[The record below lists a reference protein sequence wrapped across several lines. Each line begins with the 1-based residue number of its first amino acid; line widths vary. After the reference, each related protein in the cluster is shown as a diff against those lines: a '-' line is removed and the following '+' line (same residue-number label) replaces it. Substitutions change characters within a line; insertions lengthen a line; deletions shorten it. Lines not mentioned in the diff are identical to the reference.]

1 MKRTA
6 PLVLAIVLFTAA
18 GLLWIVSD
26 RRAAQ
31 RIYDDHSSANTSE
44 RGLSLASGYLGKTR
58 KVATLTR
65 PVGREPLEANA
76 VVFRVTE
83 TLPIYFDP
91 EDLDPKQFGPPKPKQ
106 PPVLTDVE
114 EAFVRRGG
122 RFVVAASSN
131 LLSSTPI
138 DAGTARKVFP
148 IWPNVG
154 DQPIEDA
161 GGDDDNDDA
170 PINIHSGFTQLNPR
184 MHAIFTIGGQTV
196 LARERIGSGEL
207 FVLSAPELLRNA
219 HIQHHLPLLDALAGN
234 QRPVYFDEVV
244 HGIVSDDGALA
255 LMKEWNLGPFLLLM
269 LGSTALLF
277 WRHGRRVGPAEDD
290 YREGRS
296 DAVDLVR
303 SLGALYREVTTDTAS
318 VALYHDA
325 LIRTVALQT
334 GLRGEALHKRVD
346 TLTGGL
352 EPPYQHKDVSAAE
365 VRRQLNAI
373 NDAFAK
379 LGRKSEVK

>member
-1 MKRTA
+1 M
-6 PLVLAIVLFTAA
+6 
-18 GLLWIVSD
+18 G
-26 RRAAQ
+26 
-31 RIYDDHSSANTSE
+31 
-44 RGLSLASGYLGKTR
+44 
-58 KVATLTR
+58 
-65 PVGREPLEANA
+65 
-76 VVFRVTE
+76 
-83 TLPIYFDP
+83 DP
-91 EDLDPKQFGPPKPKQ
+91 QY
-106 PPVLTDVE
+106 
-114 EAFVRRGG
+114 
-122 RFVVAASSN
+122 
-131 LLSSTPI
+131 
-138 DAGTARKVFP
+138 KVFTRL
-148 IWPNVG
+148 
-154 DQPIEDA
+154 A
-161 GGDDDNDDA
+161 
-170 PINIHSGFTQLNPR
+170 PR
-184 MHAIFTIGGQTV
+184 MHAVYV
-196 LARERIGSGEL
+196 LSGHTLMARERIGAGEL
-207 FVLSAPELLRNA
+207 FVLSAPEMLENEQL
-219 HIQHHLPLLDALAGN
+219 QHYLPVLEALAGAK
-234 QRPVYFDEVV
+234 RPVYFDEVL

-277 WRHGRRVGPAEDD
+277 WRHGSRVGPAEDD

-352 EPPYQHKDVSAAE
+352 EPPYRHKDVSAAE